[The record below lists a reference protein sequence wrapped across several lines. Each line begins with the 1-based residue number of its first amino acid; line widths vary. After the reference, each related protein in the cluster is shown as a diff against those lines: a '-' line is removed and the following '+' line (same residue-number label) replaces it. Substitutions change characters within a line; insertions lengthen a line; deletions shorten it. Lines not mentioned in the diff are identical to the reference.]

1 MPTRYALFAALAV
14 PVAAVANP
22 SWVYSN
28 GLDLWN
34 IPAEQRVVAE
44 EEAIGR
50 RLDQADATVRA
61 RMAAKE
67 ARVNDLLAGR
77 STLADTADAFRS
89 LGAFD
94 GPLDA
99 DAAVRAVVRAVRA
112 RLGDKPDQAATL
124 AAIEAAAARTSA
136 GN

>member
-1 MPTRYALFAALAV
+1 MPIRYALFAALAV
-14 PVAAVANP
+14 PAAAVADP
-22 SWVYSN
+22 SWVYAN

-44 EEAIGR
+44 QEAIGR
-50 RLDQADATVRA
+50 RLDQADATVRT
-61 RMAAKE
+61 RMALKE

-77 STLADTADAFRS
+77 ATLADTADAFRS

-94 GPLDA
+94 GPLDG
-99 DAAVRAVVRAVRA
+99 DAAVRAVVRHVRA

-124 AAIEAAAARTSA
+124 AAVEAAAARTSA
-136 GN
+136 D